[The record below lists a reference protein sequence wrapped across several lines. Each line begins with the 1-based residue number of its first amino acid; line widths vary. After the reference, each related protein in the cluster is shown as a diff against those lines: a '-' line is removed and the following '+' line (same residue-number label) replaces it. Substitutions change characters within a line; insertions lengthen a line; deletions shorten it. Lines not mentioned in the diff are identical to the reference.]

1 MKKIL
6 HVIDSLQTG
15 GAEILLYATIRKLP
29 GFEHHIIILE
39 DRVAF
44 SDIREYATLH
54 PIHHGGWVDLFKSIS
69 KIKAIERR
77 INPDIVHAHLFL
89 ASFLTRMALR
99 KHPNLVYTLHTLFS
113 EAIFKKFHLRQLEKL
128 AFRKEHKLIAVSYY
142 VLEDYKKEIKN
153 IKKENGYVLYN
164 FIADDFFD
172 KKAGITDIRANQLNK
187 WVAVGS
193 LKSVKNYK
201 GMIDL
206 FKNLYNTVNEKSEL
220 QLDIYG
226 EGSLKNELQ
235 EQIDRLGIPARLM
248 GKIENIAGILKQ
260 YDAYIS
266 TSKYE
271 GYGIAPMEALA
282 IGLPLF
288 LSDIPVY
295 KEVYRNHAFY
305 FNNNEISGLVQACT
319 AYQELAESDK
329 KDRQKR
335 GQEYAYLAA
344 NSNQYI
350 RKLLEI
356 YQS

>member
-15 GAEILLYATIRKLP
+15 GAEILLYTTIRKLP

-39 DRVAF
+39 EGIAF
-44 SDIREYATLH
+44 SDIHQYATIH
-54 PIHHGGWVDLFKSIS
+54 PINHGGWSDLLKSID
-69 KIKAIERR
+69 KIKTIEKN
-77 INPDIVHAHLFL
+77 IKADIVHAHLFL
-89 ASFLTRMALR
+89 ASFLTRMAVR

-113 EAIFKKFHLRQLEKL
+113 EVVFKRFHLKQLEKL
-128 AFRKEHKLIAVSYY
+128 AFKKEHKLIAVSHY
-142 VLEDYKKEIKN
+142 VLEDYRKEIKT
-153 IKKENGYVLYN
+153 EEGYVLYN
-164 FIADDFFD
+164 FLADEFFD
-172 KKAGITDIRANQLNK
+172 EKESKIDIKQGQLNK

-193 LKSVKNYK
+193 LKSVKNYE

-206 FKNLYNTVNEKSEL
+206 FKCLYDTVDDKLNL

-235 EQIDRLGIPARLM
+235 EQINLLGIPVRLM
-248 GKIENIAGILKQ
+248 GKVENIAGILKQ
-260 YDAYIS
+260 YDAYVS
-266 TSKYE
+266 ASVYE

-282 IGLPLF
+282 VGLPLF

-295 KEVYRNHAFY
+295 KEVYQDHAFY
-305 FNNNEISGLVQACT
+305 FKNDEIASLRQAHNEYC
-319 AYQELAESDK
+319 ELAEDVKES
-329 KDRQKR
+329 RQKR
-335 GQEYAYLAA
+335 GKEYAYQTA

-350 RKLLEI
+350 TKLLEI